1 MESKKKALF
10 LTSIVFKVLIFLIL
24 MSTYDVKNLVGVFW
38 AYVVLNISIF
48 FFAIKDN
55 QKTRKSTISFSFYI
69 DMLFSLF
76 LTFIFF
82 QRIKTIFYFYPMLTM
97 IYYFGNVLLLNSS
110 IIAMSIIIYSLL
122 LLIQFMYTIKNNI
135 TVFNGCFYFIY
146 MFLILLMIGSIVR

>member
-1 MESKKKALF
+1 
-10 LTSIVFKVLIFLIL
+10 